1 MARAGTA
8 NRLTCVLGMH
18 AAFRTYVKPSRFVV
32 EELYENQRGSGL
44 VGPRSFSAHGT
55 IHAPPRSRT
64 HPCARFYKLLIVY
77 AAAGGMRSVD
87 AAAGAR
93 AVEHGRGRVPA

>member
-1 MARAGTA
+1 MRARA
-8 NRLTCVLGMH
+8 MH

-55 IHAPPRSRT
+55 YYYYACTALTYAP
-64 HPCARFYKLLIVY
+64 L
-77 AAAGGMRSVD
+77 
-87 AAAGAR
+87 R
-93 AVEHGRGRVPA
+93 AVLQVAHRVCGGWGHAQR